1 MSARRL
7 AGRAV
12 AHSPSPVL
20 QFPIMLRLFMSWIFV
35 IEEDQMLFEQIAE
48 AVSLIEP
55 KIAIIRFLESKA
67 FLDWMTRFAQHDPQL
82 EPAPPVDQFLGIV
95 TSVESWKF
103 RDVKLIGKFKAL
115 FVQKGLAVNEDNL
128 GVVFTG
134 YEADALHNK
143 RFENRAVNNFIYK
156 PFDKIVLRQMLEIAF
171 SGRHSVKKYY
181 VHNLKLD
188 SQIEMLK
195 EIVSTSLTEVGFQ
208 TISDQPVE
216 SGKISKYYAKF
227 LETDQHRS
235 ALAQVLTADNGARP
249 ISVYLRFFALD
260 QQQSFNLQ
268 KLVREKSKNIPLL
281 GTPEAAENF
290 EFLFV
295 THPKST
301 LCQAIQPTV
310 ERFYDHPVHSVAS
323 LAELDQHLGPHNK
336 VESATRRFLFID
348 RANVIGNEVAEL
360 NGILNSYPALKLSVF
375 VLSPKIFTEK
385 IELELSPI
393 CEDVFYHPFNKSYFM
408 KGLKQRWP
416 GLRAKEE
423 LFEARREFEQ
433 NIHVSNPVKMVQ
445 VSEAGLVIEY
455 GREIALGE
463 FREFVFWMAN
473 EVDVPTLVAQCNF
486 TEKVEGEKPFHCHFV
501 FFGLQEA
508 ELKFIRLWMRHQYIE
523 TKQKEQSE

>member
-1 MSARRL
+1 
-7 AGRAV
+7 
-12 AHSPSPVL
+12 
-20 QFPIMLRLFMSWIFV
+20 MLRLFMGWIFV
-35 IEEDQMLFEQIAE
+35 IEEDLALFEQIAE

-55 KIAIIRFLESKA
+55 KIAIIRFQESKS
-67 FLDWMTRFAQHDPQL
+67 FLDWMTGFAQHDPKL
-82 EPAPPVDQFLGIV
+82 EPPTPSDHFLGIV
-95 TSVESWKF
+95 TSVETWKF
-103 RDVKLIGKFKAL
+103 KDVKLVGKFKAL
-115 FVQKGLAVNEDNL
+115 FVQKGLAMNEDNL

-134 YEADALHNK
+134 YEADALHKK
-143 RFENRAVNNFIYK
+143 RFENRAVNNFVYK

-188 SQIEMLK
+188 AQVEMLK
-195 EIVSTSLTEVGFQ
+195 EIVSTRITEVGFQ
-208 TISDQPVE
+208 TISDQPADT
-216 SGKISKYYAKF
+216 GKISKYYAGF

-235 ALAQVLTADNGARP
+235 ALAQVLTADNAAVP
-249 ISVYLRFFALD
+249 VQVYLRFFALD

-268 KLVREKSKNIPLL
+268 KLVREKSKNFSLSGEP
-281 GTPEAAENF
+281 AAKTSF
-290 EFLFV
+290 EFIFV

-301 LCQAIQPTV
+301 LCQEIQPTV
-310 ERFYDHPVHSVAS
+310 ERFYDHPVHAVPGLPE
-323 LAELDQHLGPHNK
+323 LAKRLG
-336 VESATRRFLFID
+336 EAIAADSQTRRFVFVD
-348 RANVIGNEVAEL
+348 RTNVIGNEVAEMRA
-360 NGILNSYPALKLSVF
+360 ILNSFPQLKLSVF
-375 VLSPKIFTEK
+375 ILSPKIFTEK

-416 GLRAKEE
+416 ALRAKEE

-486 TEKVEGEKPFHCHFV
+486 TEKMDGKKAFLCHFV
-501 FFGLQEA
+501 FFGLQDF

-523 TKQKEQSE
+523 TKQKDQAE